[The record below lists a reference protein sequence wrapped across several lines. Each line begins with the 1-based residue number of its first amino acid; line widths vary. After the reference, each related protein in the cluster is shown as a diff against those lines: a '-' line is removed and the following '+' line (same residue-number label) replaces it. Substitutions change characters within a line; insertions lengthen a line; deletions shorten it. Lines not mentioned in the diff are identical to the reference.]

1 MLSHRL
7 GTIECSVNGLLLH
20 RRETQCSLSASQTY
34 CKKSSTTRG
43 RAEASGNTESISTDH
58 LLGAENSA
66 RNGLESTG
74 DLRDLFRR
82 ADINR

>member
-7 GTIECSVNGLLLH
+7 GTTSWSVNGLLPH
-20 RRETQCSLSASQTY
+20 RRETQCSLSASQKN
-34 CKKSSTTRG
+34 CKKSLTRRG
-43 RAEASGNTESISTDH
+43 RAEASGNTESISADYS
-58 LLGAENSA
+58 LVAENSA

>member
-1 MLSHRL
+1 MLLHRL
-7 GTIECSVNGLLLH
+7 GTTDSLVNGLLPH
-20 RRETQCSLSASQTY
+20 RRETQCSLLASQKY
-34 CKKSSTTRG
+34 CKRSSTIRG
-43 RAEASGNTESISTDH
+43 RAEASGHTESISTDH
-58 LLGAENSA
+58 LSGAENSA